1 MPPASLGVVVAH
13 DDRDVIE
20 QIAGVLEAIPDLFVA
35 ATSLDA
41 ARAGHVVVAGGEV
54 LFNARNV
61 VQPLVAVA
69 CGDPVRAARAA
80 LAAGARELIR
90 WPDESDRLAGAVRR
104 AASNGHSVAGEGIVI
119 AVAGARG
126 GVGTSTMVACL
137 AAALGEAI
145 VVDLDPVGRGQRAF
159 APPGDPRTI
168 DDVLTSLADIDP
180 DALAANL
187 VSHAADA
194 RALHASPTGAQLDVR
209 EMNGLLRAVRGC
221 ARFTV
226 IDCGRAHSSDSTF
239 AARNADIRIVVA
251 ADDVASIRGSRW
263 LLADAFHGAQVV
275 LRRERH
281 RGISM
286 RDLESAFG
294 RRPDAVVG
302 TSRSIARLVDLG
314 RVPKRAPKS
323 LARLAGKL
331 KVEHGG

>member
-1 MPPASLGVVVAH
+1 MPPESLGVVVAH

-20 QIAGVLEAIPDLFVA
+20 QIAGLLEAIPDLFVA
-35 ATSLDA
+35 ATSLDE
-41 ARAGHVVVAGGEV
+41 ARAGNVVVAGGEI
-54 LFNARNV
+54 LFNARH
-61 VQPLVAVA
+61 VQHPLVAVA
-69 CGDPVRAARAA
+69 CDDPVRTARAA
-80 LAAGARELIR
+80 LAAGARELLR
-90 WPDESDRLAGAVRR
+90 WPDESDRLVAAVRR
-104 AASNGHSVAGEGIVI
+104 AASNGHHAAGDGIVI

-126 GVGTSTMVACL
+126 GVGTSTTVASL

-159 APPGDPRTI
+159 APPGDVKTV

-187 VSHAADA
+187 VPHAASV

-226 IDCGRAHSSDSTF
+226 IDCGRGRSIDASF
-239 AARNADIRIVVA
+239 AARNADARIVVA
-251 ADDVASIRGSRW
+251 ADDVASIRGTRW
-263 LLADAFHGAQVV
+263 LLGDSFHGARIV

-286 RDLESAFG
+286 RDLVSSFG
-294 RRPDAVVG
+294 RPPDAIIP
-302 TSRSIARLVDLG
+302 TRRDLARAVDLG
-314 RVPKRAPKS
+314 RLPKRP
-323 LARLAGKL
+323 LRPVARLAATL
-331 KVEHGG
+331 KEEHGG